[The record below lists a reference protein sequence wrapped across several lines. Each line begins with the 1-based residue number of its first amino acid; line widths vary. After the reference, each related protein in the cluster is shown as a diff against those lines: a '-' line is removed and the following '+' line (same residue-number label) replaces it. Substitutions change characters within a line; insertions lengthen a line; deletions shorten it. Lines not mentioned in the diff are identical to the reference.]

1 MAIIEIAHGH
11 ITVADLNDGHTPSID
26 VGADGRLVID
36 GVPKGPSL
44 KGEDAEA
51 VARYEIQPSE
61 NSIMRDFKGVLS
73 PATLT
78 ARVFRDTGIAMEEVT
93 PGGSN
98 VLRYSIDGGTEQT
111 YSPASGIATGGA
123 KQKITLNFYV
133 GAVRWASLDVP
144 VLGIRAQLDSSGNL
158 TIGEAVVNV
167 RGPKP
172 VLSLNA
178 QHQLVADGELVSSTV
193 LKGADG
199 ITPEIDPT
207 TKRWK
212 IGGTLTQVKAEGTDG
227 QPGTN
232 GKDFKYTD
240 FTAAQLDALQS
251 GVKSKI
257 DTPSFRSDI
266 GGLIKGDVKTLLKGD
281 SAFVAATKGEPGT
294 PGHTPVITL
303 GTDGYLVIDG
313 TKQST
318 LLKGTDG
325 TDGTDGATFT
335 PSVDASGNLS
345 WSNNKGLANP
355 ATKNIKGIKGDK
367 GDKGDKPVLT
377 LNSSYQLV
385 ADGTVVSTTSL
396 RGPQGATGATG
407 PKGAT
412 GATGPQGPKGD
423 KPVLTLNSSYQL
435 VADGT
440 VVSTTSLRGPQG
452 ATGATGPKGATGAT
466 GATGPKGDTG
476 ATGPQGPKGATGSNG
491 ITPSIGSDGYWYL
504 GSTKTTT
511 LARGPQGATGATGPK
526 GATGATGPKGDTGAT
541 GPQGPVGKTF
551 RPSFSNGT
559 LTFTASTDTSAVSLS
574 GIPTVDSL
582 KQAGFL
588 YKNNNGNFQSCSA
601 TACTQLTPAS
611 IGAASSSHT
620 HTGYA
625 SSSHNH
631 DTVYAAKS
639 HKHNT
644 IEATYSGSGGK
655 QPPNYIGYN
664 SLRSCMSNEEV
675 NGNTQYKNW
684 IYINAY
690 SGADVG
696 GTTAIGFNRQT
707 MAAYLMRSEAN
718 ASTWAEKAELL
729 GTHNFFICHI
739 LVRWTSSAISS
750 GGYKGSFPTSGLTRD
765 ANGFH
770 FTANTDWGLTAYGGN
785 AFFIVNTVG
794 NPIPAVAYMAGN
806 TVYVKWNGT
815 LADNARGNVSLT
827 ILRCP

>member
-61 NSIMRDFKGVLS
+61 NSVMRDFKGALT

-144 VLGIRAQLDSSGNL
+144 VHGIRAQLDSSGNL

-167 RGPKP
+167 KGPKP

-193 LKGADG
+193 LKG
-199 ITPEIDPT
+199 
-207 TKRWK
+207 
-212 IGGTLTQVKAEGTDG
+212 
-227 QPGTN
+227 
-232 GKDFKYTD
+232 KD
-240 FTAAQLDALQS
+240 
-251 GVKSKI
+251 
-257 DTPSFRSDI
+257 
-266 GGLIKGDVKTLLKGD
+266 
-281 SAFVAATKGEPGT
+281 
-294 PGHTPVITL
+294 
-303 GTDGYLVIDG
+303 
-313 TKQST
+313 
-318 LLKGTDG
+318 
-325 TDGTDGATFT
+325 
-335 PSVDASGNLS
+335 
-345 WSNNKGLANP
+345 
-355 ATKNIKGIKGDK
+355 
-367 GDKGDKPVLT
+367 
-377 LNSSYQLV
+377 
-385 ADGTVVSTTSL
+385 
-396 RGPQGATGATG
+396 
-407 PKGAT
+407 

-440 VVSTTSLRGPQG
+440 VVSTTSLRGP
-452 ATGATGPKGATGAT
+452 T
-466 GATGPKGDTG
+466 
-476 ATGPQGPKGATGSNG
+476 
-491 ITPSIGSDGYWYL
+491 
-504 GSTKTTT
+504 
-511 LARGPQGATGATGPK
+511 GATGATGPK
-526 GATGATGPKGDTGAT
+526 GATGATGPRGDTGAT

-611 IGAASSSHT
+611 IGAAASSHT
-620 HTGYA
+620 HSGYAAATHTHSGYA

-729 GTHNFFICHI
+729 GTHNFFICHM

-770 FTANTDWGLTAYGGN
+770 FTANTDWGLTANGVN

-794 NPIPAVAYMAGN
+794 NPIPITAYMAGN